1 VIVKTATEQN
11 AGTDAHVWVKI
22 HGESGTT
29 DGIKLDGDRK
39 NDFEMGRLVY
49 ERACA

>member
-1 VIVKTATEQN
+1 MKTATEQN

-29 DGIKLDGDRK
+29 DDIKLDGNRK
-39 NDFEMGRLVY
+39 NDFEM
-49 ERACA
+49 